1 MGSKREKKKNKARV
15 GRQAESQEGGY
26 IEFRFLD
33 GEVGV
38 DDGLREMGSLTAGT
52 PAEN

>member
-1 MGSKREKKKNKARV
+1 M
-15 GRQAESQEGGY
+15 GRQAGSWEGGY

-38 DDGLREMGSLTAGT
+38 DDGLRKMGSLTAGT